1 MINHL
6 VALYV
11 PPRLSESLTVH
22 SFDARQASPR
32 IIVGGELECIACG
45 DCTST

>member
-22 SFDARQASPR
+22 SFDAQASPR